1 MSKVAFIFP
10 GQGSQSVGMC
20 KDLYENYACA
30 RRTFEEADEAL
41 GFSISKLCFEGPED
55 QLRLTFNTQPAILTA
70 SVACARVLAE
80 NGVTCEIAAGHSLG
94 EYSALV
100 QAEALDFADAVRIV
114 RKRGQFMQEAVPV
127 GEGSMAAVLGMD
139 SDKIV
144 EICRSVEAECG
155 EAVQAV
161 NFNCPGQVVIAGAV
175 GAVDKALVA
184 LKEAG
189 AKRAVL
195 LPVSA
200 PFHSTLLQPAS
211 DRLAEVFKTITFHDA
226 KIPVMANVNAE
237 EVTKAEVIKESL
249 IRQAAMPVLWETGVR
264 KMIAGGVDT
273 FVEVGPGKVLC
284 GFNKKIDKS
293 VTSLN
298 VEDEASLAKT
308 LAYFQAE
315 NGADVA
321 VNFAGSTAAAEA
333 VAAEIEKMGR
343 KAILVQGDV
352 SQTEVCAEMVDK
364 VVKELG
370 RIDILV
376 NNAGITR
383 DTLLLRMKEEDWD
396 AVLNTNLKGVFNCT
410 KAAVKYMA
418 KQRSGAI
425 VNISSVVALMGNAG
439 QANYAA
445 AKAGIL
451 GFTRS
456 VAKEMAARGIRVNA
470 VTPGFIKTDM
480 TSVLSEKVV
489 AAMEASIPLA
499 RLGEPEDIAKAVL
512 FLVSDNAAYITGQ
525 TLHVDG
531 GMVM

>member
-1 MSKVAFIFP
+1 MLLEGKVALVTGASRGI
-10 GQGSQSVGMC
+10 G
-20 KDLYENYACA
+20 KAI
-30 RRTFEEADEAL
+30 AL
-41 GFSISKLCFEGPED
+41 
-55 QLRLTFNTQPAILTA
+55 
-70 SVACARVLAE
+70 
-80 NGVTCEIAAGHSLG
+80 
-94 EYSALV
+94 
-100 QAEALDFADAVRIV
+100 
-114 RKRGQFMQEAVPV
+114 
-127 GEGSMAAVLGMD
+127 
-139 SDKIV
+139 
-144 EICRSVEAECG
+144 
-155 EAVQAV
+155 
-161 NFNCPGQVVIAGAV
+161 
-175 GAVDKALVA
+175 
-184 LKEAG
+184 
-189 AKRAVL
+189 L
-195 LPVSA
+195 L
-200 PFHSTLLQPAS
+200 
-211 DRLAEVFKTITFHDA
+211 
-226 KIPVMANVNAE
+226 
-237 EVTKAEVIKESL
+237 
-249 IRQAAMPVLWETGVR
+249 
-264 KMIAGGVDT
+264 
-273 FVEVGPGKVLC
+273 
-284 GFNKKIDKS
+284 
-293 VTSLN
+293 
-298 VEDEASLAKT
+298 
-308 LAYFQAE
+308 AE

-370 RIDILV
+370 HIDILV

-418 KQRSGAI
+418 KQRSGVI

>member
-1 MSKVAFIFP
+1 
-10 GQGSQSVGMC
+10 
-20 KDLYENYACA
+20 
-30 RRTFEEADEAL
+30 
-41 GFSISKLCFEGPED
+41 
-55 QLRLTFNTQPAILTA
+55 
-70 SVACARVLAE
+70 
-80 NGVTCEIAAGHSLG
+80 
-94 EYSALV
+94 
-100 QAEALDFADAVRIV
+100 
-114 RKRGQFMQEAVPV
+114 
-127 GEGSMAAVLGMD
+127 
-139 SDKIV
+139 
-144 EICRSVEAECG
+144 
-155 EAVQAV
+155 
-161 NFNCPGQVVIAGAV
+161 
-175 GAVDKALVA
+175 
-184 LKEAG
+184 
-189 AKRAVL
+189 
-195 LPVSA
+195 
-200 PFHSTLLQPAS
+200 
-211 DRLAEVFKTITFHDA
+211 
-226 KIPVMANVNAE
+226 
-237 EVTKAEVIKESL
+237 
-249 IRQAAMPVLWETGVR
+249 
-264 KMIAGGVDT
+264 
-273 FVEVGPGKVLC
+273 
-284 GFNKKIDKS
+284 
-293 VTSLN
+293 
-298 VEDEASLAKT
+298 
-308 LAYFQAE
+308 
-315 NGADVA
+315 
-321 VNFAGSTAAAEA
+321 
-333 VAAEIEKMGR
+333 MGR

-352 SQTEVCAEMVDK
+352 SKTEVCAEMVDK

-370 RIDILV
+370 HIDILV

-418 KQRSGAI
+418 KQRRGAI

-499 RLGEPEDIAKAVL
+499 RLGEPDDIAKAVL

>member
-1 MSKVAFIFP
+1 MLLEGKVALVTGASRGI
-10 GQGSQSVGMC
+10 G
-20 KDLYENYACA
+20 KAI
-30 RRTFEEADEAL
+30 AL
-41 GFSISKLCFEGPED
+41 
-55 QLRLTFNTQPAILTA
+55 
-70 SVACARVLAE
+70 
-80 NGVTCEIAAGHSLG
+80 
-94 EYSALV
+94 
-100 QAEALDFADAVRIV
+100 
-114 RKRGQFMQEAVPV
+114 
-127 GEGSMAAVLGMD
+127 
-139 SDKIV
+139 
-144 EICRSVEAECG
+144 
-155 EAVQAV
+155 
-161 NFNCPGQVVIAGAV
+161 
-175 GAVDKALVA
+175 
-184 LKEAG
+184 
-189 AKRAVL
+189 L
-195 LPVSA
+195 L
-200 PFHSTLLQPAS
+200 
-211 DRLAEVFKTITFHDA
+211 
-226 KIPVMANVNAE
+226 
-237 EVTKAEVIKESL
+237 
-249 IRQAAMPVLWETGVR
+249 
-264 KMIAGGVDT
+264 
-273 FVEVGPGKVLC
+273 
-284 GFNKKIDKS
+284 
-293 VTSLN
+293 
-298 VEDEASLAKT
+298 
-308 LAYFQAE
+308 AE

-370 RIDILV
+370 HIDILV

-418 KQRSGAI
+418 KQRSGSI

>member
-1 MSKVAFIFP
+1 MLLEGKVALVTGASRGI
-10 GQGSQSVGMC
+10 G
-20 KDLYENYACA
+20 KAI
-30 RRTFEEADEAL
+30 AL
-41 GFSISKLCFEGPED
+41 
-55 QLRLTFNTQPAILTA
+55 
-70 SVACARVLAE
+70 
-80 NGVTCEIAAGHSLG
+80 
-94 EYSALV
+94 
-100 QAEALDFADAVRIV
+100 
-114 RKRGQFMQEAVPV
+114 
-127 GEGSMAAVLGMD
+127 
-139 SDKIV
+139 
-144 EICRSVEAECG
+144 
-155 EAVQAV
+155 
-161 NFNCPGQVVIAGAV
+161 
-175 GAVDKALVA
+175 
-184 LKEAG
+184 
-189 AKRAVL
+189 L
-195 LPVSA
+195 L
-200 PFHSTLLQPAS
+200 
-211 DRLAEVFKTITFHDA
+211 
-226 KIPVMANVNAE
+226 
-237 EVTKAEVIKESL
+237 
-249 IRQAAMPVLWETGVR
+249 
-264 KMIAGGVDT
+264 
-273 FVEVGPGKVLC
+273 
-284 GFNKKIDKS
+284 
-293 VTSLN
+293 
-298 VEDEASLAKT
+298 
-308 LAYFQAE
+308 AE

-418 KQRSGAI
+418 KQRSGSI

>member
-1 MSKVAFIFP
+1 M
-10 GQGSQSVGMC
+10 
-20 KDLYENYACA
+20 
-30 RRTFEEADEAL
+30 
-41 GFSISKLCFEGPED
+41 
-55 QLRLTFNTQPAILTA
+55 
-70 SVACARVLAE
+70 
-80 NGVTCEIAAGHSLG
+80 
-94 EYSALV
+94 
-100 QAEALDFADAVRIV
+100 
-114 RKRGQFMQEAVPV
+114 
-127 GEGSMAAVLGMD
+127 
-139 SDKIV
+139 
-144 EICRSVEAECG
+144 
-155 EAVQAV
+155 
-161 NFNCPGQVVIAGAV
+161 
-175 GAVDKALVA
+175 
-184 LKEAG
+184 
-189 AKRAVL
+189 
-195 LPVSA
+195 
-200 PFHSTLLQPAS
+200 
-211 DRLAEVFKTITFHDA
+211 
-226 KIPVMANVNAE
+226 
-237 EVTKAEVIKESL
+237 
-249 IRQAAMPVLWETGVR
+249 
-264 KMIAGGVDT
+264 
-273 FVEVGPGKVLC
+273 
-284 GFNKKIDKS
+284 
-293 VTSLN
+293 
-298 VEDEASLAKT
+298 
-308 LAYFQAE
+308 
-315 NGADVA
+315 
-321 VNFAGSTAAAEA
+321 
-333 VAAEIEKMGR
+333 
-343 KAILVQGDV
+343 QGDV

-370 RIDILV
+370 HIDILV

-410 KAAVKYMA
+410 KAAVKYM
-418 KQRSGAI
+418 RSGAI

>member
-1 MSKVAFIFP
+1 MLLEGKVALVTGASRGI
-10 GQGSQSVGMC
+10 G
-20 KDLYENYACA
+20 KAI
-30 RRTFEEADEAL
+30 AL
-41 GFSISKLCFEGPED
+41 
-55 QLRLTFNTQPAILTA
+55 
-70 SVACARVLAE
+70 
-80 NGVTCEIAAGHSLG
+80 
-94 EYSALV
+94 
-100 QAEALDFADAVRIV
+100 
-114 RKRGQFMQEAVPV
+114 
-127 GEGSMAAVLGMD
+127 
-139 SDKIV
+139 
-144 EICRSVEAECG
+144 
-155 EAVQAV
+155 
-161 NFNCPGQVVIAGAV
+161 
-175 GAVDKALVA
+175 
-184 LKEAG
+184 
-189 AKRAVL
+189 L
-195 LPVSA
+195 L
-200 PFHSTLLQPAS
+200 
-211 DRLAEVFKTITFHDA
+211 
-226 KIPVMANVNAE
+226 
-237 EVTKAEVIKESL
+237 
-249 IRQAAMPVLWETGVR
+249 
-264 KMIAGGVDT
+264 
-273 FVEVGPGKVLC
+273 
-284 GFNKKIDKS
+284 
-293 VTSLN
+293 
-298 VEDEASLAKT
+298 
-308 LAYFQAE
+308 AE

-370 RIDILV
+370 HIDILV

-418 KQRSGAI
+418 KQRSSAI